1 VTIARENPIHWEA
14 LVYLEMFVAGIA
26 AGAYMLAAMLELI
39 GRGRWPIAR
48 SAHLLAFPLMALAG
62 ILLIVDLSRP
72 ERFWHMIV
80 MNQVLLPMFKLWSP
94 ISFGVW
100 LVLLFPAF
108 AFVSFVDAV
117 LDRGGRRRGATLHGS
132 PLGLVWAIIGGL
144 LAFGVATYSGALLSV
159 TNFPGWSDAPLIS
172 ALYVATAVV
181 TGLAAIMLI
190 ETLRGPMER
199 LELHGLARTSVLLI
213 VWQMVVLA
221 LFLLTAAGGWS
232 IFLTGGSLIAIV
244 AAVVLGGLLPLVL
257 LAVGGLRP
265 RPAMTALAA
274 VLILVGGLLLRAG
287 IVMGPQHG

>member
-1 VTIARENPIHWEA
+1 MSEHPKNLLACGI
-14 LVYLEMFVAGIA
+14 VAGPLF
-26 AGAYMLAAMLELI
+26 LA
-39 GRGRWPIAR
+39 
-48 SAHLLAFPLMALAG
+48 
-62 ILLIVDLSRP
+62 
-72 ERFWHMIV
+72 
-80 MNQVLLPMFKLWSP
+80 
-94 ISFGVW
+94 VW
-100 LVLLFPAF
+100 LVQALTRDGFDP
-108 AFVSFVDAV
+108 
-117 LDRGGRRRGATLHGS
+117 GRHPIS
-132 PLGLVWAIIGGL
+132 
-144 LAFGVATYSGALLSV
+144 LLSLGGAGWIQILNFV
-159 TNFPGWSDAPLIS
+159 TAGV
-172 ALYVATAVV
+172 LYVATAVV
-181 TGLAAIMLI
+181 TGLAAIMLT

-213 VWQMVVLA
+213 AWQMIVLA